1 MFESLEQCIAAWAA
15 AGNHGDIKARIER
28 NARWI
33 PYYSFLA
40 QAREEAEAGI
50 DPHAAKIVDELFSR
64 GLLHEGDT
72 VLDIGA
78 GTGGFA
84 HAFAARGLMVTALE
98 MDEASL
104 AVCRAQ
110 AEALG
115 LDNIRYENQMWET
128 FTSDRPFDFVF
139 TSMCPAICNYEELA
153 RMESYASSACGII
166 AVSRGSY
173 DLRRKQL
180 LELLQVRPQAGMTTE
195 AIWYYEALY
204 LSGKRPDVLNWSR
217 FFEGEIPVE
226 EAIDRN
232 ATYFEIF
239 GISQSVSRPILADY
253 FAAVEQDGMAFDETR
268 LNTALITWRVETQ
281 A

>member
-1 MFESLEQCIAAWAA
+1 MFESLEQCISAWAS
-15 AGNHGDIKARIER
+15 AGNHGDIPARIER

-40 QAREEAEAGI
+40 QTREEAEAAI
-50 DPHAAKIVDELFSR
+50 DPHAAKITDELFAR
-64 GLLHEGDT
+64 GLLHAGDT

-84 HAFAARGLMVTALE
+84 HAFAARGLHVTALE

-104 AVCRAQ
+104 SVCRAQ
-110 AEALG
+110 AEQMELANLQ
-115 LDNIRYENQMWET
+115 YEHQMWET
-128 FTSDRPFDFVF
+128 FVPKQPFDFVF
-139 TSMCPAICNYEELA
+139 TSMCPAICNYDELM
-153 RMESYASSACGII
+153 RMESYATSACGII
-166 AVSRGSY
+166 AVTRGSY

-195 AIWYYEALY
+195 AIWYDEALY
-204 LSGKRPDVLNWSR
+204 LSGRRPDVLNWSR
-217 FFEGEIPVE
+217 FLESEIPVE

-232 ATYFEIF
+232 ARYFEIF

-253 FAAVEQDGMAFDETR
+253 FNDVSNHGMVRDETR
-268 LNTALITWRVETQ
+268 LNTALISWRIEQ
-281 A
+281 PE